1 MKADVVVLGA
11 GMVGISAAIAL
22 QKRGRSVVLLDR
34 RGPAEEASYGNAG
47 IIQREAIE
55 PYLFPREWGKI
66 LNYALNR
73 SPEANLHW
81 RALPSIGPWLYRYWR
96 ASTPETKKRGAAGM
110 LPIISRSIE
119 EHEELMTA
127 SGMTG
132 LMRRTGYLRIYRTA
146 VELEKARLDSQQQRE
161 LYGVPFEELD
171 DAGVRR
177 IEPHLKTKIAGGIF
191 LPQPAS
197 VSDPGALGQGYARY
211 FLSIGGRLVEGDA
224 LTLNSAGEGFRVK
237 STSGEVEAREAVV
250 ALGYASA
257 RLLAKFGY
265 RVPLGVKRG
274 YHKHFHM
281 RGNAGISRPIV
292 DSERGYAMAPMT
304 KGLRITTGAEFAE
317 ADAPPTPVQLE
328 KVVPFARE
336 LFPLADA
343 AEIEPWLGR
352 RPCLPDM
359 LPVIGRAPR
368 HKGLWLD
375 FGHQHLGFTLGPVS
389 GRLLADM
396 MTGEA
401 PFTDPA
407 PYRLERFL

>member
-66 LNYALNR
+66 IRYAFNR

-81 RALPSIGPWLYRYWR
+81 RALPAIGPWLFRYWR
-96 ASTPETKKRGAAGM
+96 NSTPETKKRGAAAM
-110 LPIISRSIE
+110 QPIISRSLA
-119 EHEELMTA
+119 EHEALMAA
-127 SGMTG
+127 SGTTG
-132 LMRRTGYLRIYRTA
+132 LLRRTGYLRIYRTA
-146 VELEKARLDSQQQRE
+146 RELDLSRADSKRQFE
-161 LYGVPFEELD
+161 LYGVPFEQLD
-171 DAGVRR
+171 EAGVLRM
-177 IEPHLKTKIAGGIF
+177 EPHLQSSIAGGIF
-191 LPQPAS
+191 LSQPGS

-211 FLSIGGRLVEGDA
+211 FQSIGGRLVEGDA
-224 LTLNSAGEGFRVK
+224 GTLVEDGEAWRV
-237 STSGEVEAREAVV
+237 TSSSGDVHAREAVV

-317 ADAPPTPVQLE
+317 AEAPPTPVQLE
-328 KVVPFARE
+328 KVEPFARE
-336 LFPLADA
+336 LFPLAGP
-343 AEIEPWLGR
+343 AEVEPWLGR

-359 LPVIGRAPR
+359 LPVIGKAPR

-375 FGHQHLGFTLGPVS
+375 FGHQHLGFTLGPVT

>member
-55 PYLFPREWGKI
+55 PYLFPREWNKI
-66 LNYALNR
+66 LKYAFNR
-73 SPEANLHW
+73 LPEAHLHW

-96 ASTPETKKRGAAGM
+96 NSTAETKKRGAAGM
-110 LPIISRSIE
+110 LPIISRSVA
-119 EHEELMTA
+119 EHEELMAA
-127 SGMTG
+127 SGMMG
-132 LMRRTGYLRIYRTA
+132 LMRRTGYMRIYRTA
-146 VELEKARLDSQQQRE
+146 GELDKARADSRLQLE

-171 DAGVRR
+171 EAGVRAK
-177 IEPHLKTKIAGGIF
+177 EPHLQMNIAGGIF
-191 LPQPAS
+191 LPQPVS
-197 VSDPGALGQGYARY
+197 VSDPGALGQGYASY
-211 FLSIGGRLVEGDA
+211 FQSLGGHLLEGDA
-224 LTLNSAGEGFRVK
+224 GTLEGAAEGWRV
-237 STSGEVEAREAVV
+237 TTASGVVEARDAVV
-250 ALGYASA
+250 ALGHASA

-281 RGNAGISRPIV
+281 RGNSGISRPIV

-304 KGLRITTGAEFAE
+304 KGLRITTGAEFADAE
-317 ADAPPTPVQLE
+317 APPTPIQLE

-336 LFPLADA
+336 LFPLDGP
-343 AEIEPWLGR
+343 AEVEPWLGR

-359 LPVIGRAPR
+359 LPVIGKAPR

-396 MTGEA
+396 MTGEP

-407 PYRLERFL
+407 PYRVERFL